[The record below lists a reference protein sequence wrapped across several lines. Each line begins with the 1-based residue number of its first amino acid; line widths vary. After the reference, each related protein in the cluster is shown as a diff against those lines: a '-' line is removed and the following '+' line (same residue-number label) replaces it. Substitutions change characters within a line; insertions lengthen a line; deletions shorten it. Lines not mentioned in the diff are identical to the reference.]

1 MDDSK
6 IPQLLRYLDRGWAL
20 VPLHD
25 VGGQTGGRCSCRLGA
40 ECRSAG
46 KHPRGDDWQRPEN
59 LIITPDHLH
68 ATLARWPSCNVGLAT
83 GVISNAWALDYDPKS
98 VTDPAAVA
106 AIFAILAQVPTWQ
119 QRTGSGG
126 AHFVFSLPEDFV
138 PNNSAKRLPDGFDVR
153 GARAGQ
159 PGGGQIVLAPSVSAV
174 GAYEVIHDGDVLPA
188 PTALLDLV
196 RPAPP
201 RQRPTAEL
209 QYGTVPVSVGAQ
221 QRYAVKA
228 VNSEL
233 AELRATQSR
242 RNDRAWRAAT
252 RLLEFANTGALGDG
266 AHDGV
271 YAAWWAAAAAHPDP
285 GVTVPDSE
293 LLSVWRS
300 AERHVGDRPADLS
313 GVGGP
318 GGWGNVGGVGLAPFG
333 AGAAAPS
340 SAGGPVPAAPEQ
352 VAAAF
357 ERPAEHGLTLP
368 EEFWAARP
376 VFRHI
381 RQAAHARKVSGDVAL
396 YSTLVRLA
404 ALWPHT
410 VRAETGVKDPAS
422 MNLYVAVV
430 GPSGAGKSSGIG
442 VASTLVPLPPWL
454 CRGPTDEH
462 DPYADD
468 VPLGTG
474 EGIAE
479 AYIGTSSRTATQL
492 DGNGDPLIYATGEKA
507 GQPKTKTEK
516 VRGQIRHN
524 VLIHADEGEALARM
538 LERSGATVGETIRR
552 AWAGATIG
560 QQNGRAETT
569 RIVKKAA
576 YSLGM
581 LIGFQRETCQP
592 LLGDGAAGT
601 PQRFLWAWATD
612 PSIPRGRVPAPGVL
626 AGIWG
631 REDGQRWLV
640 AEARGRPEAD
650 LRPVTFD
657 QPILDE
663 LDELHYGLGTG
674 ALQLPQLDAHLPLTM
689 VKVSVLLA
697 QLEGR
702 RHVTAQ
708 DWQLARIVWLTS
720 CRVRDH
726 LVAYGVSMGKH
737 DAAQKRAAY
746 ADSEAAAEV
755 ARFEVRDVAEA
766 RRVARVA
773 DRVGQLMRDVGADGV
788 ALGKLRIK
796 VAARDRDV
804 FVDALDMA
812 AVRGQLIVKEVEG
825 HERAFPL

>member
-1 MDDSK
+1 MDDTK
-6 IPQLLRYLDRGWAL
+6 ISQLMCYLSRGWAL

-25 VGGQTGGRCSCRLGA
+25 VSTGVCSCRAGA
-40 ECRSAG
+40 ACRSAG

-59 LIITPDHLH
+59 LVITPEQLQRFPP
-68 ATLARWPSCNVGLAT
+68 ACNWGLAT
-83 GVISNAWALDYDPKS
+83 GLISNCWALDYDPKS
-98 VTDPAAVA
+98 VTDPDAVA
-106 AIFAILAQVPTWQ
+106 AVFAMLVGTPTWQ

-126 AHFVFSLPEDFV
+126 AHFVFALPEDFV

-159 PGGGQIVLAPSVSAV
+159 VGGGQIVLAPSVSGV
-174 GAYEVIHDGDVLPA
+174 GAYEVILDGDVLSAPA
-188 PTALLDLV
+188 ALLELV

-201 RQRPTAEL
+201 RARVPLPVGFVPGADAAGRYVARALEGEL
-209 QYGTVPVSVGAQ
+209 
-221 QRYAVKA
+221 
-228 VNSEL
+228 L
-233 AELRATQSR
+233 ELRQTSSR
-242 RNDRAWRAAT
+242 RNDRAWRAAA
-252 RLLEFANTGALGDG
+252 RVLELANAG
-266 AHDGV
+266 GV
-271 YAAWWAAAAAHPDP
+271 DLEAVYGAWWAAAAAHPDP
-285 GVTVPDSE
+285 AVTVPDSE

-300 AERHVGDRPADLS
+300 AERTVGDRPADLS

-318 GGWGNVGGVGLAPFG
+318 GGWGAVGGVGIAPFA

-340 SAGGPVPAAPEQ
+340 SAGPAPSEPAA

-376 VFRHI
+376 VFGHI

-396 YSTLVRLA
+396 YSTLVRMA

-422 MNLYVAVV
+422 MNLYVAIV
-430 GPSGAGKSSGIG
+430 GPSGAGKSSGVG

-454 CRGPTDEH
+454 RRGPNDEH

-479 AYIGTSSRTATQL
+479 AYIGTSSRAVTQL
-492 DGNGDPLIYATGEKA
+492 DENGDPLVYATGERA
-507 GQPKTKTEK
+507 GQAKTKAEK
-516 VRGQIRHN
+516 TRGVVRHN

-538 LERSGATVGETIRR
+538 LERSGATVGESLRR
-552 AWAGATIG
+552 AWAGSTIG
-560 QQNGRAETT
+560 QQNGKAETT
-569 RIVKKAA
+569 RIVKKGA

-592 LLGDGAAGT
+592 LLADGAAGT

-612 PSIPRGRVPAPGVL
+612 PSIPRGRVPLPGVL

-631 REDGQRWLV
+631 REDDNQWLINND
-640 AEARGRPEAD
+640 APDE
-650 LRPVTFD
+650 RPVTFD
-657 QPILDE
+657 QLILDE

-674 ALQLPQLDAHLPLTM
+674 TLQLPQLDSHLPLTM
-689 VKVSVLLA
+689 VKVATLLA

-702 RHVTAQ
+702 RHVTVT
-708 DWQLARIVWLTS
+708 DWHLARIVWLTS

-726 LVAYGVSMGKH
+726 LVAYGVGMGKH
-737 DAAQKRAAY
+737 EAAQKRAAY
-746 ADSEAAAEV
+746 AGQEAAAEV
-755 ARFEVRDVAEA
+755 ARHDVRDERDQ
-766 RRVARVA
+766 RRIARVA
-773 DRVGQLMRDVGADGV
+773 ERLARLVADAGPDGIAVGTLRKKI
-788 ALGKLRIK
+788 AL
-796 VAARDRDV
+796 RDRDI
-804 FVDALDMA
+804 FTEALDGA
-812 AVRGQLIVKEVEG
+812 LRVTVKDVDG
-825 HERAFPL
+825 FDRAYVL